1 MLTLY
6 HAPRSRS
13 FRILWLLEELGVPY
27 DTEMV
32 SIRRG
37 DDGHRPPADYIDIH
51 PHGKVPALVHD
62 GVPVFE
68 TPAIALYLTDLFPQA
83 GLGPVVGDRQR
94 GPYLTWLSY
103 STGVLEPALVERA
116 FKLPHAGSAALGWAS
131 ADEVEEVLTRV
142 LESRPFF
149 LGDKFSAV
157 DIVLGGS
164 MQHLMRV
171 KLMPETSVF
180 NAYVERLAQR
190 PAMHRA
196 LQRDGDIG
204 ESGAT

>member
-32 SIRRG
+32 SIRG
-37 DDGHRPPADYIDIH
+37 TDSAGHMPADYIDIH
-51 PHGKVPALVHD
+51 PHRKVPALVHD
-62 GVPVFE
+62 GVPIFE
-68 TPAIALYLTDLFPQA
+68 TPAIALYLTDLFPEK
-83 GLGPVVGDRQR
+83 GLGPLVGDTRR

-103 STGVLEPALVERA
+103 STGVFEPAMVERA
-116 FKLPHAGSAALGWAS
+116 FKQPHQNSALGWGS
-131 ADEVEEVLTRV
+131 ADEVEQVLTRV
-142 LESRPFF
+142 LMARPYF
-149 LGDKFSAV
+149 LGDAFSAV

-164 MQHLMRV
+164 LQYMMQV
-171 KLMPETSVF
+171 KVIGESDVF
-180 NAYVERLAQR
+180 NTYIERLAAR

-196 LQRDGDIG
+196 LQRDGDIE
-204 ESGAT
+204 ES

>member
-32 SIRRG
+32 SIR
-37 DDGHRPPADYIDIH
+37 GHDSTGHMPADYIDIH
-51 PHGKVPALVHD
+51 PHRKVPALVHD

-68 TPAIALYLTDLFPQA
+68 TPAIAVYLTDLFPQA
-83 GLGPVVGDRQR
+83 GLGPVVGDPQR
-94 GPYLTWLSY
+94 GPYLTWLAY
-103 STGVLEPALVERA
+103 STGVFEPAMVERA
-116 FKLPHAGSAALGWAS
+116 FKTPHQAALGWGS

-142 LESRPFF
+142 LQARPFF
-149 LGDKFSAV
+149 LGDRFSAV

-164 MQHLMRV
+164 LQYMMRMKIV
-171 KLMPETSVF
+171 PETPVF
-180 NAYVERLAQR
+180 NAYVERLGER
-190 PAMHRA
+190 PAMHLA
-196 LQRDGDIG
+196 LQRDGDIE
-204 ESGAT
+204 ES

>member
-13 FRILWLLEELGVPY
+13 FRILWLLEELGVSY

-32 SIRRG
+32 SIR
-37 DDGHRPPADYIDIH
+37 GHDSTGHMPADYIDIH
-51 PHGKVPALVHD
+51 PHRKVPALVHD

-68 TPAIALYLTDLFPQA
+68 TPAIAVYLTDLFPQA
-83 GLGPVVGDRQR
+83 GLGPVVGDPQR
-94 GPYLTWLSY
+94 GPYLTWLAY
-103 STGVLEPALVERA
+103 STGVFEPAMIERA
-116 FKLPHAGSAALGWAS
+116 FKTPHQAALGWGS

-142 LESRPFF
+142 LQARPFF
-149 LGDKFSAV
+149 LGDRFSAV

-164 MQHLMRV
+164 LQYMMRMKIV
-171 KLMPETSVF
+171 PETPVF
-180 NAYVERLAQR
+180 NAYAERLGER

-196 LQRDGDIG
+196 LQRDGDIE
-204 ESGAT
+204 ES

>member
-32 SIRRG
+32 SIR
-37 DDGHRPPADYIDIH
+37 GHDSTGHMPADYIDIH
-51 PHGKVPALVHD
+51 PHRKVPALVHD

-83 GLGPVVGDRQR
+83 GLAPVVGDRQR
-94 GPYLTWLSY
+94 GPYLTWLAY
-103 STGVLEPALVERA
+103 STGVFEPAMVERA
-116 FKLPHAGSAALGWAS
+116 FKTPHQAALGWGS
-131 ADEVEEVLTRV
+131 ADEVEQVLTRV
-142 LESRPFF
+142 LQARPFF
-149 LGDKFSAV
+149 LGDAFSAV

-164 MQHLMRV
+164 LQYMMRMKIV
-171 KLMPETSVF
+171 PETPVF
-180 NAYVERLAQR
+180 TAYVERLGER

-196 LQRDGDIG
+196 LQRDGDIE
-204 ESGAT
+204 ES

>member
-32 SIRRG
+32 SIR
-37 DDGHRPPADYIDIH
+37 GHDSTGHMPADYIDIH
-51 PHGKVPALVHD
+51 PHRKVPALVHD

-83 GLGPVVGDRQR
+83 GLAPVVGDRQR
-94 GPYLTWLSY
+94 GPYLTWLAY
-103 STGVLEPALVERA
+103 STGVFEPAMVERA
-116 FKLPHAGSAALGWAS
+116 FKTPHQAALGWGS
-131 ADEVEEVLTRV
+131 ADEVEQVLTRV
-142 LESRPFF
+142 LQARPFF
-149 LGDKFSAV
+149 LGEAFSAV

-164 MQHLMRV
+164 LQYMMRMKIV
-171 KLMPETSVF
+171 PETPVF
-180 NAYVERLAQR
+180 NAYVERLGER

-196 LQRDGDIG
+196 LQRDGDIE
-204 ESGAT
+204 ES

>member
-32 SIRRG
+32 SIRRR
-37 DDGHRPPADYIDIH
+37 DGSGHIAPDYIDIH

-68 TPAIALYLTDLFPQA
+68 TPAIALYLTDLYPEA
-83 GLGPVVGDRQR
+83 GLVRR
-94 GPYLTWLSY
+94 GRPAAAYLTWLSY
-103 STGVLEPALVERA
+103 STGVFEPAMTERA
-116 FKLPHAGSAALGWAS
+116 FKTPHQDGTMGWRP
-131 ADEVEEVLTRV
+131 ADEVEQVLTRV
-142 LESRPFF
+142 LQSRPFF
-149 LGDKFSAV
+149 LGEHFSAV

-164 MQHLMRV
+164 LQFMMQV
-171 KLMPETSVF
+171 KVIPENPVF
-180 NAYVERLAQR
+180 SAYAERLAAR

-204 ESGAT
+204 ES

>member
-32 SIRRG
+32 SIRG
-37 DDGHRPPADYIDIH
+37 SDSTGHMPADYIDIH
-51 PHGKVPALVHD
+51 PHRKVPALVHD

-83 GLGPVVGDRQR
+83 GLGPLPGDRQR
-94 GPYLTWLSY
+94 GPYLTWLAY
-103 STGVLEPALVERA
+103 STGVFEPAMVERA
-116 FKLPHAGSAALGWAS
+116 FKTPHQAALGWGS
-131 ADEVEEVLTRV
+131 ADEVEQVLTRV
-142 LESRPFF
+142 LMARPFF
-149 LGDKFSAV
+149 LGDEFSAV

-164 MQHLMRV
+164 LQYMMQMKIV
-171 KLMPETSVF
+171 PETPVF
-180 NAYVERLAQR
+180 SAYVERLGNR

-196 LQRDGDIG
+196 LQRDGDIE
-204 ESGAT
+204 ES

>member
-32 SIRRG
+32 SIRG
-37 DDGHRPPADYIDIH
+37 SDSAGHMPSDYIDIH
-51 PHGKVPALVHD
+51 PHRKVPALVHD

-68 TPAIALYLTDLFPQA
+68 TPAIALYLTDLYPQA
-83 GLGPVVGDRQR
+83 GLGPLTGDRQR
-94 GPYLTWLSY
+94 GPYLTWLAY
-103 STGVLEPALVERA
+103 STGVFEPAMVERA
-116 FKLPHAGSAALGWAS
+116 FKTPHQAALGWGS
-131 ADEVEEVLTRV
+131 ADEVEQVLTRV
-142 LESRPFF
+142 LMARPYF

-164 MQHLMRV
+164 LQYMMQMKIV
-171 KLMPETSVF
+171 PETPVF
-180 NAYVERLAQR
+180 SAYAERLGDR

-196 LQRDGDIG
+196 LQRDGDIE
-204 ESGAT
+204 ES

>member
-32 SIRRG
+32 SIRG
-37 DDGHRPPADYIDIH
+37 TDSAGHMPSDYIDIH
-51 PHGKVPALVHD
+51 PHRKVPALVHD

-83 GLGPVVGDRQR
+83 GLGPVVRDPLR
-94 GPYLTWLSY
+94 GPYLTWLAY
-103 STGVLEPALVERA
+103 STGVFEPAMAERA
-116 FKLPHAGSAALGWAS
+116 FKTPHPGGALGWGS
-131 ADEVEEVLTRV
+131 AEEVEQVLTRV
-142 LESRPFF
+142 LQARPFF
-149 LGDKFSAV
+149 LGDRFSAA
-157 DIVLGGS
+157 DIVLGGTLQYM
-164 MQHLMRV
+164 MQV
-171 KLMPETSVF
+171 KVMPETPVF
-180 NAYVERLAQR
+180 TAYAERLGDR

-196 LQRDGDIG
+196 LQRDGDI
-204 ESGAT
+204 EEA

>member
-32 SIRRG
+32 SIH
-37 DDGHRPPADYIDIH
+37 GHDSTGRMRADYIDIH
-51 PHGKVPALVHD
+51 PHRKVPALVHD

-83 GLGPVVGDRQR
+83 ELGPVVGDSQR
-94 GPYLTWLSY
+94 GPYLTWLAY
-103 STGVLEPALVERA
+103 STGVFEPAMVERA
-116 FKLPHAGSAALGWAS
+116 FKTPHQAALGWAS
-131 ADEVEEVLTRV
+131 ADEVEQVLTRV
-142 LESRPFF
+142 LQTRTFF
-149 LGDKFSAV
+149 LGDRFSAV

-164 MQHLMRV
+164 LQYMMQV
-171 KLMPETSVF
+171 KIVPESPVF
-180 NAYVERLAQR
+180 NAYVERLGDR

-196 LQRDGDIG
+196 LQRDGDIE
-204 ESGAT
+204 ES

>member
-32 SIRRG
+32 SIRRR
-37 DDGHRPPADYIDIH
+37 DGSGHIPPDYIDIH

-83 GLGPVVGDRQR
+83 GLGPVIGDPQR
-94 GPYLTWLSY
+94 GPYLTWLAY
-103 STGVLEPALVERA
+103 STGVFEPAMTERV
-116 FKLPHAGSAALGWAS
+116 FKTAHQQGTMGWGS
-131 ADEVEEVLTRV
+131 ADEVEEVVTRG
-142 LESRPFF
+142 LQARPYF
-149 LGDKFSAV
+149 LGQHFSAV
-157 DIVLGGS
+157 DIVLGGTLQFM
-164 MQHLMRV
+164 MQMKV
-171 KLMPETSVF
+171 IAENPVF
-180 NAYVERLAQR
+180 SAYAERLAAR

-204 ESGAT
+204 EG

>member
-32 SIRRG
+32 SIRG
-37 DDGHRPPADYIDIH
+37 SDSTGHMPSDYIDIH
-51 PHGKVPALVHD
+51 PHRKVPALVHD

-83 GLGPVVGDRQR
+83 GLGPQPGDRQR
-94 GPYLTWLSY
+94 GPYLTWLAY
-103 STGVLEPALVERA
+103 STGVFEPAMVERA
-116 FKLPHAGSAALGWAS
+116 FKTPHQAALGWGS
-131 ADEVEEVLTRV
+131 ADEVEQVLSRV
-142 LESRPFF
+142 LLARPFF
-149 LGDKFSAV
+149 LGEKFSAV

-164 MQHLMRV
+164 LQYMMQV
-171 KLMPETSVF
+171 KVIPETPVF
-180 NAYVERLAQR
+180 SAYVERLGDR

-196 LQRDGDIG
+196 LQRDGDIE
-204 ESGAT
+204 ES

>member
-32 SIRRG
+32 SIHG
-37 DDGHRPPADYIDIH
+37 SDGAGPIPSDYIDIH
-51 PHGKVPALVHD
+51 PHRKVPALVHD

-68 TPAIALYLTDLFPQA
+68 TPAIALYLTDLFPQG
-83 GLGPVVGDRQR
+83 GLGPLVGDRQR
-94 GPYLTWLSY
+94 GPYLTWLAY
-103 STGVLEPALVERA
+103 STGVFEPAMVERA
-116 FKLPHAGSAALGWAS
+116 FKTPHQPALGWAS
-131 ADEVEEVLTRV
+131 ADEVEQVLTRV
-142 LESRPFF
+142 LEARPFF
-149 LGDKFSAV
+149 LGDRFSAV

-164 MQHLMRV
+164 LQYMMQL
-171 KLMPETSVF
+171 KIIPETPVF
-180 NAYVERLAQR
+180 GAYVERLGDR

-196 LQRDGDIG
+196 LQRDGDIE
-204 ESGAT
+204 ES

>member
-32 SIRRG
+32 SIR
-37 DDGHRPPADYIDIH
+37 GHDSTGHMPADYIDIH
-51 PHGKVPALVHD
+51 PHRKVPALVHD

-94 GPYLTWLSY
+94 GPYLTWLAY
-103 STGVLEPALVERA
+103 STGVFEPAMVERA
-116 FKLPHAGSAALGWAS
+116 FKTPHQAALGWGS
-131 ADEVEEVLTRV
+131 AEEVEQVLTRV
-142 LESRPFF
+142 LQARPFF
-149 LGDKFSAV
+149 LGDTFSAV

-164 MQHLMRV
+164 LQYMMQM
-171 KLMPETSVF
+171 KLVSETPVF
-180 NAYVERLAQR
+180 NAYAERLGER

-196 LQRDGDIG
+196 LQRDGDIE
-204 ESGAT
+204 ES

>member
-13 FRILWLLEELGVPY
+13 FRVLWLLEELGVPY

-32 SIRRG
+32 SIRG
-37 DDGHRPPADYIDIH
+37 TDSAGHIPADYIDIH
-51 PHGKVPALVHD
+51 PHRKVPALVHD

-68 TPAIALYLTDLFPQA
+68 TPAIALYLTDLFPEK
-83 GLGPVVGDRQR
+83 GLGPLVGDADR

-103 STGVLEPALVERA
+103 STGVFEPAMVERA
-116 FKLPHAGSAALGWAS
+116 FKRPHEGGAPGWGS
-131 ADEVEEVLTRV
+131 ADEVEQVLTRV
-142 LESRPFF
+142 LQARPYF
-149 LGDKFSAV
+149 LGSHFSAV

-164 MQHLMRV
+164 LQYMMQV
-171 KLMPETSVF
+171 KVIPESPVF
-180 NAYVERLAQR
+180 GAYVERLGNR

-196 LQRDGDIG
+196 LQRDGDIDEG
-204 ESGAT
+204 

>member
-32 SIRRG
+32 SIR
-37 DDGHRPPADYIDIH
+37 GHDSTGHMPADYIDIH
-51 PHGKVPALVHD
+51 PHRKVPALVHD

-68 TPAIALYLTDLFPQA
+68 TPAIALYLTDLHPEA
-83 GLGPVVGDRQR
+83 GLGPLIGDRQR
-94 GPYLTWLSY
+94 GPYLTWLAY
-103 STGVLEPALVERA
+103 STGVFEPAMVERA
-116 FKLPHAGSAALGWAS
+116 YKTPHQAALGWGS
-131 ADEVEEVLTRV
+131 ADEVEQVLARV
-142 LESRPFF
+142 LQARPFF
-149 LGDKFSAV
+149 LGEKFSAV

-164 MQHLMRV
+164 LHYMMQMKV
-171 KLMPETSVF
+171 VPETPVF
-180 NAYVERLAQR
+180 TAYVERLGDR

-196 LQRDGDIG
+196 LQRDGDIE
-204 ESGAT
+204 ES

>member
-32 SIRRG
+32 SIR
-37 DDGHRPPADYIDIH
+37 GHDSTGHMPADYIDIH
-51 PHGKVPALVHD
+51 PHRKVPALVHD

-94 GPYLTWLSY
+94 GPYLTWLAY
-103 STGVLEPALVERA
+103 STGVFEPAMVERA
-116 FKLPHAGSAALGWAS
+116 FKTPHQPALGWGS

-142 LESRPFF
+142 LQARPFF
-149 LGDKFSAV
+149 LGDRFSAV

-164 MQHLMRV
+164 LQYMMRMKIV
-171 KLMPETSVF
+171 PETPVF
-180 NAYVERLAQR
+180 NAYAERLGER

-196 LQRDGDIG
+196 LQRDGDIE
-204 ESGAT
+204 ES